1 MGPALRRI
9 VLTAAIVA
17 GVSCGLTSVPAGAAS
32 PASYGTRCVTV
43 HSAVHDRSGTI
54 CAQVGVMTGAERSEV
69 TFATSSG
76 SLASV
81 SVKTLELLL
90 NGRVLSTLHNVT
102 KDVVKVIP
110 PITDNWWDEP
120 AGGEQAAVSQACMT
134 WTDGDQACTGS
145 AWLYSL
151 PYP

>member
-1 MGPALRRI
+1 MRRV
-9 VLTAAIVA
+9 VLIAAIVA
-17 GVSCGLTSVPAGAAS
+17 GVTCGLTSVPAGAAS
-32 PASYGTRCVTV
+32 PANYGTRCVTV

-54 CAQVGVMTGAERSEV
+54 CAQLGVMTGAKRSEV
-69 TFATSSG
+69 TFATSYG
-76 SLASV
+76 TLASV

-90 NGRVLSTLHNVT
+90 NGKVVSTLHNAT
-102 KDVVKVIP
+102 KDVATIIP

-134 WTDGDQACTGS
+134 WPDGDQACTGS
-145 AWLYSL
+145 GWLYSL

>member
-1 MGPALRRI
+1 MRRI
-9 VLTAAIVA
+9 VLIAAIAA
-17 GVSCGLTSVPAGAAS
+17 GVSCGLTSVPAGATS

-43 HSAVHDRSGTI
+43 HSAVDSRSGTI
-54 CAQVGVMTGAERSEV
+54 CAQVGVMNGAKRAEV
-69 TFATSSG
+69 TFATSYG
-76 SLASV
+76 PLASV

-90 NGRVLSTLHNVT
+90 NGQVISTLHNVT
-102 KDVVKVIP
+102 KDVVTIIP

-120 AGGEQAAVSQACMT
+120 NSGERTAVSQACMT
-134 WTDGDQACTGS
+134 WPDGDQACTGS